1 MRTVIHTGFVS
12 TVAKPNSQYRPFA
25 FASPAFALGEPPITF
40 YVPGGWGYIPFATG
54 DFVAIAGKRTPV
66 PGVQYVALAYRR
78 LGVEGR
84 GRWLGGLLPLFGLMA
99 GLLGLYCIYLGAL
112 DEPQGKKL
120 VIYTFVIAAISLYR
134 LASIHAATRQLDQ
147 MEMPLTTRSSGP

>member
-12 TVAKPNSQYRPFA
+12 AVATSNSQSRAFA
-25 FASPAFALGEPPITF
+25 FASPAFALGEPPATF
-40 YVPGGWGYIPFATG
+40 YVPGGWGYIPFAAG
-54 DFVAIAGKRTPV
+54 DFVAVAGKKTPV

-84 GRWLGGLLPLFGLMA
+84 GRWIGGLLPFFGSMAGPFGLYAM
-99 GLLGLYCIYLGAL
+99 YLGAL
-112 DEPQGKKL
+112 TEPGGKSL
-120 VIYTFVIAAISLYR
+120 VISTLVIGAVSLYR
-134 LASIHAATRQLDQ
+134 LASIHAATRQLNQ